1 MTAYPIEKT
10 IRTADAL
17 RQSLEQFIE
26 SPLSEARE
34 ADVITRMAE
43 YRDAVR
49 AGLLVLP
56 RVIHRSGAAGA
67 AEGRQRP

>member
-10 IRTADAL
+10 IRVADAL

-34 ADVITRMAE
+34 ADVVARMAE

-56 RVIHRSGAAGA
+56 RVIRRKCN
-67 AEGRQRP
+67 ERTRRT